1 MHRIFTGNLS
11 RARIRSILYTK
22 RFGDRTACPGCA
34 YKHKFWKLADER
46 WQCKRCGKKFG
57 LLTDTCLNRTSF
69 SLAEVY
75 ELLHWFE
82 LELTDHKIA
91 ERLCGD
97 YQRIHRFF
105 MRIRERLHEYE
116 EASIRVLDGE
126 VEVDESYFGARFKNR
141 KRKRRVQLRREGKV
155 KRGRGAKGLQQPVF
169 GIYERADGIVYIK
182 PVADVTK
189 ATLQEVIHGKVSV
202 ETTIYSDT
210 WPSYGG
216 LEERFEGHQVV
227 DHRQDEYRRG
237 DAYINGI
244 EGFWA
249 YAKERLL
256 KHHGVSPQNFLSYL
270 KEKEF
275 RFNHRALKNEEF
287 VDKVLEVLLQTVHS
301 TK

>member
-1 MHRIFTGNLS
+1 MHRVFTAGLS
-11 RARIRSILYTK
+11 RAQIRSILYTK
-22 RFGDRTACPGCA
+22 RFGDRTTCPSCA
-34 YKHKFWKLADER
+34 YKHQFWKLSDDR
-46 WQCKRCGKKFG
+46 WQCKRCRKKFG

-69 SLAEVY
+69 SLLEVY
-75 ELLHWFE
+75 ELLYWFE

-91 ERLCGD
+91 ARLHED
-97 YQRIHRFF
+97 YQRVHRFF
-105 MRIRERLHEYE
+105 MRIRERLKEYE
-116 EASIRVLDGE
+116 EESIRVLDGE

-141 KRKRRVQLRREGKV
+141 KRTHREKLRRAGEV

-169 GIYERADGIVYIK
+169 GIYERADGLVYIQ

-189 ATLQEVIHGKVSV
+189 ASLQAVIDGKVSV

-210 WPSYGG
+210 WQSYRG
-216 LEERFEGHQVV
+216 LDERFEGHQVV
-227 DHRQDEYRRG
+227 DHRQNEYRRG
-237 DAYINGI
+237 RASINGI

-275 RFNHRALKNEEF
+275 RFNHRPLGDQEF
-287 VDKVLEVLLQTVHS
+287 VDKLLEVLLQTVHS